1 MSYIEGVS
9 RNQRMLFPDAIDEYI
24 DEDNPVRFI
33 DAFVD
38 SLDLKGLGFTR
49 AETEPTGRPPYDP
62 TDLLKLYI
70 YGYLNRARSSRRLE
84 AETRRNV
91 EVMWL
96 LRRLTP
102 DFKTIADFRK
112 DNKKAIKK
120 VFKEFVLLCKRLN
133 LFGGELVAIDGCKIK
148 AVNSKKRTFN
158 RRKLKRSIEYIEKQ
172 IDEYIRE
179 LEKNDTENKTQN
191 KPPKD
196 IKDKI
201 NMLKDR
207 KKDYSKLLKELKE
220 SGEHQISLTDPD
232 SRLMVSNQSAD
243 VCYNVQVST
252 DKKHKLILDYE
263 VTNKVTDLEQLS
275 GMAKRA
281 KDILGLERVEVT
293 ADKGYYNSSELKKC
307 VDSGIVPYV
316 PKTSPNVK
324 KKTEVPKP
332 EFCRDKFAYNPKKDV
347 YVCPDGEELSFWKK
361 VIKDGK
367 VMKAYRSTYCK
378 KCALNKEC
386 TKNPA
391 GRIIFRWIY
400 EDILEDM
407 EERINKEKWKVKI
420 RQCLIEHVFG
430 TMKRNFNQGYFL
442 TRGKDNVSGEMGLTA
457 LAYNIR
463 RVMNI
468 LGVKKLIAIA
478 QAMKEG
484 KENIITGII
493 SILRY
498 IAKKL
503 EFLTFLSLGIE
514 YNGI

>member
-207 KKDYSKLLKELKE
+207 KK
-220 SGEHQISLTDPD
+220 I
-232 SRLMVSNQSAD
+232 
-243 VCYNVQVST
+243 
-252 DKKHKLILDYE
+252 ILNY
-263 VTNKVTDLEQLS
+263 
-275 GMAKRA
+275 
-281 KDILGLERVEVT
+281 
-293 ADKGYYNSSELKKC
+293 
-307 VDSGIVPYV
+307 
-316 PKTSPNVK
+316 
-324 KKTEVPKP
+324 
-332 EFCRDKFAYNPKKDV
+332 
-347 YVCPDGEELSFWKK
+347 
-361 VIKDGK
+361 
-367 VMKAYRSTYCK
+367 
-378 KCALNKEC
+378 
-386 TKNPA
+386 
-391 GRIIFRWIY
+391 
-400 EDILEDM
+400 
-407 EERINKEKWKVKI
+407 
-420 RQCLIEHVFG
+420 
-430 TMKRNFNQGYFL
+430 
-442 TRGKDNVSGEMGLTA
+442 
-457 LAYNIR
+457 
-463 RVMNI
+463 
-468 LGVKKLIAIA
+468 
-478 QAMKEG
+478 
-484 KENIITGII
+484 
-493 SILRY
+493 
-498 IAKKL
+498 
-503 EFLTFLSLGIE
+503 
-514 YNGI
+514 